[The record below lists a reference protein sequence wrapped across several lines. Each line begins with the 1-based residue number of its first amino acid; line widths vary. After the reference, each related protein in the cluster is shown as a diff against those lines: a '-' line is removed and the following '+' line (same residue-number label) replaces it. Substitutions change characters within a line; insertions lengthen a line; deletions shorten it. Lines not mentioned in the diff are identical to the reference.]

1 MKDGESQ
8 LIKQNEQ
15 NHSDKKNQQI
25 KIELKA

>member
-1 MKDGESQ
+1 MKGESQ